1 MSDWQ
6 DVCAALALLSA
17 AALFGWLDWRIFA
30 FYRDVFLD
38 EYSPPAETEA
48 RSRPQDESGSG
59 PPDGEEWSAPTVSP
73 NCEID
78 KSVNLPA
85 SAAGGGAIDAPIDA
99 EPDCEI
105 DKSVNAPSPDDQ
117 DATRSGLRRR
127 GKAAPLCRS
136 SSPH

>member
-30 FYRDVFLD
+30 FYRAVFLD
-38 EYSPPAETEA
+38 EYSSAEAPPPAA
-48 RSRPQDESGSG
+48 LMDA
-59 PPDGEEWSAPTVSP
+59 AP
-73 NCEID
+73 
-78 KSVNLPA
+78 
-85 SAAGGGAIDAPIDA
+85 PIDA

-105 DKSVNAPSPDDQ
+105 YKSVNAPSPDDE